1 MNAETKIG
9 AIVRAL
15 ALVVLLG
22 TIAMWSSNAAAQA
35 PDPMFVASMG
45 AEDALVTVIEYA
57 SLASVDTAEFH
68 RSVFQDFKNIY
79 VNTGL
84 VRYEFRDLTNND
96 TAASAAV
103 LARCAGQDRY
113 FDFLRSLLFSQDSWL
128 RSADPLFSLYV
139 FAEMGGMSEFVFTD
153 CLANEELVKSIVTA
167 AATAREEFGIDTS
180 PSFIIN
186 GTMYAGYRSFEDLQA
201 IIDPLI
207 VAASASNPFVEEES
221 NPFVEEEIDPGDPG
235 GGLAL
240 PMILGI
246 LLAGIFA
253 GTYFLRKSKSSDV

>member
-1 MNAETKIG
+1 
-9 AIVRAL
+9 
-15 ALVVLLG
+15 
-22 TIAMWSSNAAAQA
+22 
-35 PDPMFVASMG
+35 
-45 AEDALVTVIEYA
+45 
-57 SLASVDTAEFH
+57 
-68 RSVFQDFKNIY
+68 
-79 VNTGL
+79 
-84 VRYEFRDLTNND
+84 
-96 TAASAAV
+96 
-103 LARCAGQDRY
+103 
-113 FDFLRSLLFSQDSWL
+113 
-128 RSADPLFSLYV
+128 
-139 FAEMGGMSEFVFTD
+139 MGGMSEFVFTD

-180 PSFIIN
+180 PSFIVN
-186 GTMYAGYRSFEDLQA
+186 GTMYAGYRSLEDLQA

-207 VAASASNPFVEEES
+207 VAAAAS